1 MASFICAPCLP
12 RPGRNCACLHPAGP
26 GRPGKLTLIAG
37 EESVIGDPAGAS
49 AETRLPAAVR
59 RQCWRP
65 GRAAASAGFSRPR
78 HGHVSSVVERA
89 GGAGIVIVGGAMAGG
104 NAAVT
109 LREEGYRDRVT
120 IIGAEPGVP
129 FGRPPLSK
137 TYLRSAE
144 DLAGW
149 LVRPASW
156 YEEHDVDRL
165 VGSSVAVI
173 DTAAHTVRLGSGQ
186 ELPYQQVLIATGG
199 RNRKLGLPGS
209 GLPGVHYLR
218 TVADC
223 EAIKAEAVAGRRAV
237 IVGMSFIGSEVA
249 ASLTQLGVH
258 VTAIFPGRFPLE
270 RVLGGEVGAV
280 FDAIH
285 RANGVELLAGEQVAT
300 FEGTER
306 LEAVTTASG
315 VRVACDFAVA
325 GIGIE
330 PVVPAVAGQSVA
342 QDNGVLVDELCRASA
357 ADVYAAGD
365 VANHLHP
372 LFGRVRVEH
381 YNNAEKQGAAA
392 ARSMLG
398 SDAPYD
404 YLYSFWS
411 DQYEHKL
418 EYVGHATKWDELVIR
433 GSLRKGQFVGFYLV
447 NGIVRAAVG
456 LDRGGDPELDP
467 DQEMAAA
474 ARLVAAAAQPAPKL
488 LADERVD
495 LRSLGG

>member
-1 MASFICAPCLP
+1 MHQMPQ
-12 RPGRNCACLHPAGP
+12 G
-26 GRPGKLTLIAG
+26 
-37 EESVIGDPAGAS
+37 
-49 AETRLPAAVR
+49 
-59 RQCWRP
+59 
-65 GRAAASAGFSRPR
+65 
-78 HGHVSSVVERA
+78 A
-89 GGAGIVIVGGAMAGG
+89 GGTGIVIVGGAMAGG

-120 IIGAEPGVP
+120 VIGREPGVP

-137 TYLRSAE
+137 TYLRSEE
-144 DLAGW
+144 DLADW
-149 LVRPASW
+149 SVRPASW

-173 DTAAHTVRLGSGQ
+173 DTAAHTVLFGSGQ
-186 ELPYQQVLIATGG
+186 ELRYQKVLIATGG
-199 RNRKLGLPGS
+199 RNRRLELPGAD
-209 GLPGVHYLR
+209 LPGLHYLR
-218 TVADC
+218 TVAEC
-223 EAIKAEAVAGRRAV
+223 EAIKGEAVAGRRAV
-237 IVGMSFIGSEVA
+237 VVGMSFIGSEVA

-270 RVLGGEVGAV
+270 RAAGGEIGAL
-280 FDAIH
+280 FGAIH
-285 RANGVELLAGEQVAT
+285 RANGVELLAGDQVAA

-330 PVVPAVAGQSVA
+330 PVVPAVTGQPIA

-372 LFGRVRVEH
+372 VFGRVRVEH

-404 YLYSFWS
+404 YIHSFWS

-418 EYVGHATKWDELVIR
+418 EYVGHATKWDEFVVR
-433 GSLRKGQFVGFYLV
+433 GSLKDGRLVGFYLV
-447 NGIVRAAVG
+447 NGLVRAAVG
-456 LDRGGDPELDP
+456 LDRGGDPELDR
-467 DQEMAAA
+467 DSEMAAA
-474 ARLVAAAAQPAPKL
+474 ARLVAVRARPPRRL
-488 LADERVD
+488 LADEQVD
-495 LRSLGG
+495 LWSLGKKEA